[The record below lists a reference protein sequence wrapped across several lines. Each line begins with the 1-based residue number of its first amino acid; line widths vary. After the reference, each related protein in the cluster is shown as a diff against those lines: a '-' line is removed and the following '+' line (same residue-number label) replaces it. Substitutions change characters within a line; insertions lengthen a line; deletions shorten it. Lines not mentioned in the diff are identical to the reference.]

1 MGGCKELELRRVRT
15 SVKRVLLILAALM
28 FVPVSLAERIPDR
41 TWENAVEKLRHK
53 LQFQTSTGDWVIV
66 ENSPE
71 EGFSA
76 GTTDGRGHF
85 LLALCVPDT
94 GYGASLSWD
103 GEDSLGTDYDDT
115 DDQPVTL
122 NWRSPNLTQR
132 KQWTHFTLEESDSV
146 VLFDFVKLEETD
158 AFLERLTRHG
168 SLNSVV
174 TVSKSGRTTQAT
186 FSLDGAPSAETVKAC
201 GQEQT
206 PGPTPGPTPTPSDTT
221 LYFPDYVDGD
231 GWSVQLV
238 LINVSATTSASVTV
252 SVYDQSG
259 QAVRNLFNSRLSFE
273 VPSQGNR
280 VLKSDGTETI
290 RRGWIEVHA
299 ETGSVS
305 GLLTYRHIQTGLR
318 SPSNL

>member
-1 MGGCKELELRRVRT
+1 M
-15 SVKRVLLILAALM
+15 KRVLLILAALM

-66 ENSPE
+66 ETPRKRV
-71 EGFSA
+71 FRRVRP
-76 GTTDGRGHF
+76 TDEDTSYSRFAYRTRVTGRLFPGM
-85 LLALCVPDT
+85 VRTP
-94 GYGASLSWD
+94 W
-103 GEDSLGTDYDDT
+103 GTDYDDT

-186 FSLDGAPSAETVKAC
+186 FSLDGAPSAETVKSMWS
-201 GQEQT
+201 GT
-206 PGPTPGPTPTPSDTT
+206 DTGTDTRSDT
-221 LYFPDYVDGD
+221 D
-231 GWSVQLV
+231 
-238 LINVSATTSASVTV
+238 
-252 SVYDQSG
+252 
-259 QAVRNLFNSRLSFE
+259 AVRHNTLLPRLR
-273 VPSQGNR
+273 G
-280 VLKSDGTETI
+280 
-290 RRGWIEVHA
+290 RRRLVCAVGAH
-299 ETGSVS
+299 
-305 GLLTYRHIQTGLR
+305 QCLR
-318 SPSNL
+318 YHFCFGHCKCL